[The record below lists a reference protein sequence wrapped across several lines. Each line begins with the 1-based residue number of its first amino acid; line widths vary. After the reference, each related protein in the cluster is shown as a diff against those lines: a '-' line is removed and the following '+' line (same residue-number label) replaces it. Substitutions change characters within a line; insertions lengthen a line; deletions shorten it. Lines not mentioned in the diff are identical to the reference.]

1 MSTLNYN
8 PRRVWT
14 IAQAKARLSEVLRLA
29 EEEGPQHIGTRR
41 PFVVVPAS
49 DWYAKVRS
57 SRPMGQWLVDNMP
70 RGLILISIRTGSPGE
85 RSRSR
90 LARLNE
96 RLSRRHQRGIGIDE
110 GRT

>member
-8 PRRVWT
+8 SRRVWT

-41 PFVVVPAS
+41 PFVVPAS
-49 DWYAKVRS
+49 DWYAKVGS
-57 SRPMGQWLVDNMP
+57 SRPMGNGWSTTCLE
-70 RGLILISIRTGSPGE
+70 GLILISIRTGSPGE